1 MADERAA
8 PPVRVLLADDEALV
22 RDGLQMLLDNEPG
35 IEVVGSASDGA
46 EAIDLAARLQPDVVL
61 LDVRMPVLDG
71 VEATRAMVADS
82 FSPGNQTV
90 RVLILS
96 SYHDD
101 DAVYGALRSGA
112 SGFLLKSAVRRDLVS
127 ALRTV
132 AAGGAWL
139 DPVVAH
145 RLIGEFASRP
155 NPALPTP
162 EEMAS
167 LTDRERDVLVLL
179 AHGLGTTEISGHLVI
194 GETTTKTHIGRI
206 LMKLGL
212 RSRTQ
217 AVAAAYKTGL
227 VKPGDSPP
235 GTSVDLGGTRP

>member
-1 MADERAA
+1 MAT
-8 PPVRVLLADDEALV
+8 VRVLLADDEALV
-22 RDGLQMLLDNEPG
+22 RDGLSMMLANEPG
-35 IEVVGSASDGA
+35 IEVVASASDGA
-46 EAIDLAARLQPDVVL
+46 AAIDLAARLQPDVVL

-71 VEATRAMVADS
+71 VQTTQALTADG
-82 FSPGNQTV
+82 FSPEDHTV

-101 DAVYGALRSGA
+101 EAVYGAIRGGA
-112 SGFLLKSAVRRDLVS
+112 SGFLLKSAVRQDLVS
-127 ALRTV
+127 AVRTV

-145 RLIGEFASRP
+145 RLMGEFASRP
-155 NPALPTP
+155 SPNLPTP
-162 EEMAS
+162 EEMAT

-179 AHGLGTTEISGHLVI
+179 AHGLGTTEISDHLVI
-194 GETTTKTHIGRI
+194 SETTTKTHIGRI

-227 VKPGDSPP
+227 VKPDDAPP
-235 GTSVDLGGTRP
+235 AARS

>member
-1 MADERAA
+1 MAAEC
-8 PPVRVLLADDEALV
+8 PEGLVRVLLADDEALI

-35 IEVVGSASDGA
+35 IQVVGSASDGA
-46 EAIDLAARLQPDVVL
+46 EAIDLASRLQPDVVL

-71 VEATRAMVADS
+71 VQATRAMTADG
-82 FSPGNQTV
+82 FSPGDRTV

-112 SGFLLKSAVRRDLVS
+112 SGFLLKSAVRRDLVA

-155 NPALPTP
+155 SPTQPTP
-162 EEMAS
+162 EEMAG

-179 AHGLGTTEISGHLVI
+179 AHGLGTTEISVHLVI
-194 GETTTKTHIGRI
+194 SETTTKTHVGRI

-227 VKPGDSPP
+227 VKPNDSPP
-235 GTSVDLGGTRP
+235 SR